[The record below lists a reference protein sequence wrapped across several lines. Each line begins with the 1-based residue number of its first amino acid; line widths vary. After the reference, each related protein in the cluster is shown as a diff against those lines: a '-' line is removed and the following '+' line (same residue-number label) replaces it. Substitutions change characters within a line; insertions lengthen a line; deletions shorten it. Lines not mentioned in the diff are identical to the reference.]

1 MPRTALE
8 RLGLESQTRICPSPV
23 RRLAL
28 RWGIL
33 LAMVPAMAAAAEPR
47 VLHLASDS
55 WPPFTDGP
63 EGQRVAVELVQ
74 TALERAGIKAET
86 TIVDWKDVDAG
97 IRNGTI
103 DGSTAMWRSE
113 QRQQDVLF
121 SKPYLENRLV
131 LVGRK
136 GSDVSAT
143 RMSDLAGKRVA
154 VVSRYAY
161 GDGIDKAVGVLFVGG
176 RNDQDDLSKLLAG
189 DVEYMLVD
197 ELVARYLLTNQPEE
211 TAAKLEIGS
220 TPLARRTL
228 HFAIRKDVP
237 GAEQIVQ
244 AFDSEIQS
252 MLVDGTY
259 AKILN
264 LGWIRAD
271 VDGDGLYE
279 LVPYGDSVGQV
290 PPGSV
295 YDVFGKEPET
305 PVEKQRI
312 FIRGSIFEG
321 WDAVPERYKMGA
333 VPDSV
338 NPRLGT
344 TVFTLKF

>member
-1 MPRTALE
+1 MRTAFG
-8 RLGLESQTRICPSPV
+8 RLGLGTLAKMRPMTV

-28 RWGIL
+28 RCGIWL
-33 LAMVPAMAAAAEPR
+33 VMLPTLATAAEPR
-47 VLHLASDS
+47 TLRLASDS
-55 WPPFTDGP
+55 WPPFTGGA
-63 EGQRVAVELVQ
+63 EGQRVAVDLVQ
-74 TALERAGIKAET
+74 TALERAGIRAET
-86 TIVDWKDVDAG
+86 TIVDWKNVEAG
-97 IRNGTI
+97 IRNGTF
-103 DGSTAMWRSE
+103 DGSAAMWRSDE
-113 QRQQDVLF
+113 RAGELLF

-136 GSDVSAT
+136 GSNVSAT
-143 RMSDLAGKRVA
+143 KMSDLAGKRVA

-161 GDGIDKAVGVLFVGG
+161 GDDIGNEVGVLFVGG
-176 RNDQDDLSKLLAG
+176 QNDQDDMDKLLAG

-197 ELVARYLLTNQPEE
+197 ELVARYLVTNQPDE
-211 TAAKLEIGS
+211 TAAKLEIGT
-220 TPLARRTL
+220 TPLARRAL

-237 GAEQIVQ
+237 GAEQIVR
-244 AFDSEIQS
+244 AFDSEIRT
-252 MLVDGTY
+252 MLADGTY
-259 AKILN
+259 SKILN

-290 PPGSV
+290 PPGKI

-305 PVEKQRI
+305 PVEKERI
-312 FIRGSIFEG
+312 FIRGSVFEG
-321 WDAVPERYKMGA
+321 WDAVPESYKMGA

-338 NPRLGT
+338 KPRLGT